1 MSLNSLK
8 RGNEPR
14 CDGYT
19 YKKRGSSLVTR
30 PTLGGSG
37 IACLSKRATPKPT
50 HLYINSTITKRQQG
64 LSSFSAMNIHL
75 MGVFVALKF
84 DKRFGTARF
93 PSVKHKAS
101 STPFLYIDSLP
112 QPHPKARHRQE
123 NNRKVRKNK
132 RNLQTFPKLFSLVPT
147 FICMT
152 IPNAGSASPRRWL
165 SHISFRLAV
174 FRFIALPY
182 SNLWCYRIA
191 LYFESCKKIFESFK
205 NKFATFKLFFQSFKL
220 Y

>member
-1 MSLNSLK
+1 MSIYLMAIHIKSV
-8 RGNEPR
+8 
-14 CDGYT
+14 
-19 YKKRGSSLVTR
+19 GSSPVTR

-112 QPHPKARHRQE
+112 LSHSKAKLRQE
-123 NNRKVRKNK
+123 N
-132 RNLQTFPKLFSLVPT
+132 
-147 FICMT
+147 
-152 IPNAGSASPRRWL
+152 
-165 SHISFRLAV
+165 
-174 FRFIALPY
+174 
-182 SNLWCYRIA
+182 
-191 LYFESCKKIFESFK
+191 SCKIS
-205 NKFATFKLFFQSFKL
+205 KLM
-220 Y
+220 